1 MAKTKDMSDNAK
13 MVAEMVSKFSKPMV
27 KGITIALPLVIAIVT
42 HLWSMYKQLPEEEL
56 SLLIGCIVCFF
67 GGVYPTLF
75 AAITA
80 AQYGGISVLAKSL
93 GDLADEA
100 ITIINESKK
109 DDKVDA
115 DNDGVADVTQIG
127 NDAYILRKAKL
138 VSQKMDPKKV
148 DHALSAMYKVWL
160 SVMAVLAV
168 EFAKTVALSV
178 SISEFLQ
185 KPVDRFLSPVIQI
198 IVPDEYDKWVPILL
212 NWAAKAT
219 AMSIAWYIQAIIYA
233 ATSAMTG
240 SVIATRALLRILK
253 KKEIYAPGDLDDTF
267 VDEILGYGVA
277 FLGFYFQ
284 FKMNFSVPFPF
295 NVLLFPL
302 EIAENYIRWMVTFAK

>member
-1 MAKTKDMSDNAK
+1 MAKTKDNNNAA
-13 MVAEMVSKFSKPMV
+13 MVAEMLSKLSKPMM
-27 KGITIALPLVIAIVT
+27 KGITVALPLVIATVNQ
-42 HLWSMYKQLPEEEL
+42 LWSMYKQLPEEEI
-56 SLLIGCIVCFF
+56 SLLIGCIICFF
-67 GGVYPTLF
+67 GGVYPTFF

-80 AQYGGISVLAKSL
+80 AKHGGISVLTKAL
-93 GDLADEA
+93 GELADEA
-100 ITIINESKK
+100 IIIINESKK

-115 DNDGVADVTQIG
+115 DNDGIADVKQISI
-127 NDAYILRKAKL
+127 DAYILRKAKL
-138 VSQKMDPKKV
+138 VGQKMNPKKV

-168 EFAKTVALSV
+168 QFAKTVALSV

-198 IVPDEYDKWVPILL
+198 VVPDEYDKWVPILL
-212 NWAAKAT
+212 NWAAKCI

-240 SVIATRALLRILK
+240 SVIATRALLLILK
-253 KKEIYAPGDLDDTF
+253 KKGFNVPEDLNDTS
-267 VDEILGYGVA
+267 VDEIMGYCVA

-302 EIAENYIRWMVTFAK
+302 EIAEYYIRWMVTYAK

>member
-1 MAKTKDMSDNAK
+1 MAKTKDNNNAA
-13 MVAEMVSKFSKPMV
+13 MVAEMLSKFSKPMM
-27 KGITIALPLVIAIVT
+27 KGITVALPLVIATVNQ
-42 HLWSMYKQLPEEEL
+42 LWSMYKQLPKEEI
-56 SLLIGCIVCFF
+56 SLLIGCIICFF
-67 GGVYPTLF
+67 GGVYPTFF

-80 AQYGGISVLAKSL
+80 AKHGGISVLTKAL
-93 GDLADEA
+93 GELADEA
-100 ITIINESKK
+100 IIIINESKK

-115 DNDGVADVTQIG
+115 DNDGIADVKQIS
-127 NDAYILRKAKL
+127 NNAYILRKAKL
-138 VSQKMDPKKV
+138 VGQKMNPKKV

-168 EFAKTVALSV
+168 QFAKTVALSV

-198 IVPDEYDKWVPILL
+198 VVPDEYDKWVPILL
-212 NWAAKAT
+212 NWAAKCI

-240 SVIATRALLRILK
+240 SVIATRALLLILK
-253 KKEIYAPGDLDDTF
+253 KKGFNVPEDLNDTS
-267 VDEILGYGVA
+267 VDEIMGYCVA

-302 EIAENYIRWMVTFAK
+302 EIAEYYIRWMVTYAK

>member
-1 MAKTKDMSDNAK
+1 MAKTKDNNNAA
-13 MVAEMVSKFSKPMV
+13 MVAEMLSKFSKPMM
-27 KGITIALPLVIAIVT
+27 KGITVALPLVIATVNQ
-42 HLWSMYKQLPEEEL
+42 LWSMYKQLPEEEI
-56 SLLIGCIVCFF
+56 SLLIGCIICFF

-80 AQYGGISVLAKSL
+80 AKHGGISVLTKSL

-100 ITIINESKK
+100 IIIINESKK

-115 DNDGVADVTQIG
+115 DNDGVADVKQI
-127 NDAYILRKAKL
+127 NIDAYILRKAKL
-138 VSQKMDPKKV
+138 VGQKMNPKKV

-168 EFAKTVALSV
+168 QFAKTVALSI

-198 IVPDEYDKWVPILL
+198 VVPDEYDKWVPILL
-212 NWAAKAT
+212 NWAAKCI

-240 SVIATRALLRILK
+240 SIIATRALLLILK
-253 KKEIYAPGDLDDTF
+253 KKGFNVPEDLNNTF
-267 VDEILGYGVA
+267 VDEIMGYCVA

-295 NVLLFPL
+295 SVLLFPL
-302 EIAENYIRWMVTFAK
+302 DIAENYIRWMVTYAK